1 MRPTSKA
8 LLALV
13 AACAITSVGCGS
25 ETTSPHLKSELR
37 RSTPIPPDG
46 CDYDFECHMIVYL
59 HSIAQDPYH
68 LLDEP
73 RRKQVNLALA
83 HMNVSDEECASLA
96 NYVQAHFDSNRIKFY
111 YFETL
116 GAWAKSRLDKSADPD
131 ATDSFNEF
139 RLASKSFNDTRQLTL
154 TLLHEAWH
162 LYHRMDQTEEN
173 ETQAELQAHAC
184 YLP

>member
-1 MRPTSKA
+1 MRPTSNPLIV
-8 LLALV
+8 LLV
-13 AACAITSVGCGS
+13 ACAISAAGCGS
-25 ETTSPHLKSELR
+25 EVTSPVFKGELR
-37 RSTPIPPDG
+37 RSTPIPPDA
-46 CDYDFECHMIVYL
+46 CDYEFECHTIVYL
-59 HSIAQDPYH
+59 HSYAQDPYR

-73 RRKQVNLALA
+73 RRKQVDLALA
-83 HMNVSDEECASLA
+83 HMNVSDEECRSLT
-96 NYVQAHFDSNRIKFY
+96 NYVLAHFDSNRIKFY
-111 YFETL
+111 YFETV

-173 ETQAELQAHAC
+173 EAQAELQARAC